1 MEEKEERQQV
11 LVQVEE
17 PMVQARRSSLPR
29 MKEARVALR
38 LKVQARIQG
47 QEAQQ
52 EQGTADPWKVRE
64 GGLREAHPLRFL
76 RLRKVGQLGVSHLKS
91 EQQEQIIRAEEGRVI
106 PEIVERVAGPRKE
119 QEEELREAHPLRFLR
134 LRKVGQLGVSHLKSE
149 QQEQIIQAEE
159 GKVILE
165 IVERVAVPKKE
176 REELREVQYL
186 NSLQEL
192 GSQSE
197 RVHPKDFDQFFL
209 RAD

>member
-17 PMVQARRSSLPR
+17 PLVQARRSSLPR
-29 MKEARVALR
+29 RKEARVALR

-52 EQGTADPWKVRE
+52 EQGAADPWKVLE

-91 EQQEQIIRAEEGRVI
+91 EQQEQITQAEEGKVI
-106 PEIVERVAGPRKE
+106 PELGERVADPRKE
-119 QEEELREAHPLRFLR
+119 QEELREAHPLLFLR
-134 LRKVGQLGVSHLKSE
+134 PMKAEQLGVSHLRSE
-149 QQEQIIQAEE
+149 QQEQITQAEE

-165 IVERVAVPKKE
+165 IVERVADPKKE
-176 REELREVQYL
+176 WEEELKGAHYL
-186 NSLQEL
+186 NSLGEL
-192 GSQSE
+192 ESQSE
-197 RVHPKDFDQFFL
+197 SVQPRNLNQFFL
-209 RAD
+209 QAD